1 MYAISFVID
10 ASRLVHCYS
19 GSLLEAQEEVAH
31 ELSHCGFCYQHNEIY
46 INQSADNTLT
56 SLHEAI
62 NAMSRIKWFRECV
75 HSVKAFRV
83 TDLSDI
89 TDIIKCGACNKSDI
103 PEKIFKR

>member
-10 ASRLVHCYS
+10 SSRLAECYS

-31 ELSHCGFCYQHNEIY
+31 ELSHCGFCYQYNEIY
-46 INQSADNTLT
+46 INRSADNPLT

-62 NAMSRIKWFRECV
+62 TILSRIKWLRECV
-75 HSVKAFRV
+75 HTVKAFRI

-89 TDIIKCGACNKSDI
+89 TDIIKCGAWNKSDI
-103 PEKIFKR
+103 PEKIIKG